1 METGVD
7 YNKLRLHKVGYFAD
21 LLSRNEEV
29 NESIRPLVR
38 FSRARNSFEEPKAIS

>member
-7 YNKLRLHKVGYFAD
+7 HNKRRLHKVGYFAD

-29 NESIRPLVR
+29 KESIQPLLSL
-38 FSRARNSFEEPKAIS
+38 SRASDSFEEPKAIP